1 MANKLYLAYGS
12 NLNIRQMRMRC
23 PGAKVAGTATIADYE
38 LLFKGS
44 MTGSFLTIER
54 KDGASV
60 PVGVWQV
67 TEADVKALDRYE
79 GYPKFYYR
87 KSLFLPVKDIQ
98 TGQVRKCRAF
108 VYIMHEERALGIP
121 CDSYVRTCT
130 EGYKDFGFDTDF
142 LERAISISKEA
153 LQ

>member
-1 MANKLYLAYGS
+1 M
-12 NLNIRQMRMRC
+12 
-23 PGAKVAGTATIADYE
+23 PG
-38 LLFKGS
+38 
-44 MTGSFLTIER
+44 
-54 KDGASV
+54 
-60 PVGVWQV
+60 
-67 TEADVKALDRYE
+67 
-79 GYPKFYYR
+79 
-87 KSLFLPVKDIQ
+87 
-98 TGQVRKCRAF
+98 F